1 MRRIYATALAA
12 GLTLILT
19 AAAAR
24 SQGPA
29 TAPPPVIGGPDGPP
43 LVMVD
48 AVQEDLKL
56 TDKQREKLKELRL
69 AMAQR
74 RRAAFNQRDEQGFD
88 PQAIMAEMHTFRR
101 TQDAAVAR
109 ILDKD
114 QKARLAQ
121 IELRREGLLAVA
133 RHDVATKLKL
143 SAAQSRKVKEIV
155 DGMRKTVA
163 QTMPIP
169 HGGLPFVAN
178 FPDAVG
184 EGFPNEGGFAGAYP
198 TPDGF
203 SGDFMPQDGNPDLN
217 PAPGNNPAGRA
228 RPRGARKKGGRAG
241 PAPETTKDAAP
252 TAEPPTF
259 NAEELHAKVVK
270 MGETIEKARTAASR
284 EIGEVLKP
292 DQKDAFDK
300 MLGEPFDLARLRMA
314 PPTGPR
320 PDGVP
325 AKAGERPA
333 PRRNPKAERPAP

>member
-101 TQDAAVAR
+101 TQDTAVAR

-143 SAAQSRKVKEIV
+143 SSAQSRKVKEIV
-155 DGMRKTVA
+155 DGMRKMVA

-178 FPDAVG
+178 FPVG

-198 TPDGF
+198 TPDG
-203 SGDFMPQDGNPDLN
+203 SSADIMLQDVIPDLN
-217 PAPGNNPAGRA
+217 PTPTANPAGRA

-241 PAPETTKDAAP
+241 PAPETTKAATP
-252 TAEPPTF
+252 SAEPPTF

-270 MGETIEKARTAASR
+270 MGETIEKARAAATR

-300 MLGEPFDLARLRMA
+300 MLGEPFDLARLRTA
-314 PPTGPR
+314 TPAGPR

-325 AKAGERPA
+325 AKPGERPA